1 MKSKKEKIEKKE
13 PENIPVITSQMMEK
27 NAIEIAKRKAGKD
40 ESPVI
45 DVKDINCPSC
55 GIASMVFLNDLVYD
69 VTLAGERMVIPN
81 LTGLKCMKC
90 GEQAFDSKST
100 RIIEK
105 YTANR
110 PIGGYECNISTV
122 GGGKIGIYFPKDILR
137 VMKISKNE
145 KAVLIP
151 LSSHKMLVEL
161 VESTA

>member
-1 MKSKKEKIEKKE
+1 MKSKKEKIEKNE
-13 PENIPVITSQMMEK
+13 PGNIPVITSQMMEK
-27 NAIEIAKRKAGKD
+27 TAIEIAKRKAGKD
-40 ESPVI
+40 ESPLIGVK
-45 DVKDINCPSC
+45 DVKCPSC
-55 GIASMVFLNDLVYD
+55 RTASMGFLNDLVF
-69 VTLAGERMVIPN
+69 VFIFAGERMVIPN
-81 LTGLKCMKC
+81 LTGLKCTKC

-110 PIGGYECNISTV
+110 PIGGYECNISIV

-145 KAVLIP
+145 KAVLTP

-161 VESTA
+161 VELTA